1 MEVAKTPDGTWTTI
15 ADGTLPDPIP
25 LAENETQIP
34 LDISELSPE
43 VQTQVRDRQIKMAE
57 AGK

>member
-34 LDISELSPE
+34 LDVSLLSPE
-43 VQTQVRDRQIKMAE
+43 VQTQVRDRHIKIS
-57 AGK
+57 